1 MVPLI
6 IVDKNAKKLS
16 FFIETNICGQQRK
29 IKKIIMKKAIKMC
42 GNNLFAKFK

>member
-29 IKKIIMKKAIKMC
+29 VKKMVMKKAITIC
-42 GNNLFAKFK
+42 GTNLFIKSK